1 MNVSRPPDPAIQPI
15 LLYDFYFLLS
25 FLSFSLSSKRG
36 QERPTLMMD
45 AKFGGGG
52 GVEILI
58 KVIIF

>member
-45 AKFGGGG
+45 AKFGGAGG
-52 GVEILI
+52 LR
-58 KVIIF
+58 F